1 MTARQPLVAK
11 PVSRHLKLQPGI
23 EPPTIDRLL
32 KIRSGEVVRYYRG
45 NAADTEDEAAPNY
58 SRLLTRVFMVA
69 RKLERESRVQLEKV
83 DITQTIT
90 IDRGLGLDPAA
101 IKIPLTDYIAI
112 GLAAA

>member
-1 MTARQPLVAK
+1 MTPRQPFVAK
-11 PVSRHLKLQPGI
+11 PVPPRFKLPPGV

-83 DITQTIT
+83 DITQTVVL
-90 IDRGLGLDPAA
+90 DRGIGLDPAA
-101 IKIPLTDYIAI
+101 VKIPLIDYIAI